1 MLSFHNN
8 HPDWRVWS
16 STGLRLNIRINGI
29 MKKSN
34 VCVCV
39 CVCVVWVWGWV
50 CVCVCG
56 VVRVCVCVCMCM
68 CVRVRVCVCVCVCV
82 CVREYECVHV
92 YVCACVWESV
102 CVCVCFTDEWQV
114 MAAHTRVLSFGTI
127 CQTTNDLVTHTSAGE
142 TNSQY
147 HRC

>member
-1 MLSFHNN
+1 M
-8 HPDWRVWS
+8 RV
-16 STGLRLNIRINGI
+16 RA
-29 MKKSN
+29 
-34 VCVCV
+34 CVCE
-39 CVCVVWVWGWV
+39 
-50 CVCVCG
+50 
-56 VVRVCVCVCMCM
+56 
-68 CVRVRVCVCVCVCV
+68 CV
-82 CVREYECVHV
+82 CVRECV
-92 YVCACVWESV
+92 CV